1 MQIRDRI
8 RDFRRVPAR
17 ELQPHPGNWRTHPA
31 EQQEAL
37 RDLLAEV
44 GYAGALLAR
53 ELDDGSLQLI
63 DGHLRAET
71 TPEQLVPVL
80 VLDVN
85 AAEANKLLA
94 FYDPL
99 AALAGRDAERAQ
111 QLATEVQTSSPLL
124 QQLLQTLR
132 GEQATATAAAKAVA
146 EEEYETTYQLVV
158 QCADESQQRD
168 LFERL
173 SAEGLS

>member
-53 ELDDGSLQLI
+53 ELVDGSLQLI
-63 DGHLRAET
+63 DGHLRA
-71 TPEQLVPVL
+71 
-80 VLDVN
+80 
-85 AAEANKLLA
+85 
-94 FYDPL
+94 
-99 AALAGRDAERAQ
+99 
-111 QLATEVQTSSPLL
+111 
-124 QQLLQTLR
+124 
-132 GEQATATAAAKAVA
+132 
-146 EEEYETTYQLVV
+146 
-158 QCADESQQRD
+158 
-168 LFERL
+168 
-173 SAEGLS
+173 